1 MWLLAERVDGP
12 HVMLPSETATD
23 SSSMSP
29 LQGPREGKCN
39 TIYGELVTSQT
50 LRRPI
55 QIVPGPKGLLRV
67 FDPDSPSCRTGGM
80 GLGDGSKKQ
89 ATVVQD
95 QSLGPTLSA
104 RFVRASPAGG
114 RGKLPQVTPPVIGAP
129 PGTGAARTLVPPASS
144 CVSVSGLRR
153 PPAPSAGHVPPG
165 NPGA

>member
-39 TIYGELVTSQT
+39 TVSWKTVSPTVLGSVQV
-50 LRRPI
+50 
-55 QIVPGPKGLLRV
+55 VPGSKGLLRV

-80 GLGDGSKKQ
+80 GLGEGWKKQ

-114 RGKLPQVTPPVIGAP
+114 RGKLPQVTPAVIGAP